1 MAAKKKTEAA
11 ARFPKATE
19 KDFTVIVKPLITEK
33 TMALM
38 QNENKVT
45 VKVLDSANKTEIKF
59 DEKKT
64 KNFVNFLDAIKVG
77 GKALIVVDEITEEIF
92 ASSRNVGFAKVVTSD
107 NISVVDLLNVD
118 NLVMSKASIKA
129 VEEALK

>member
-11 ARFPKATE
+11 NRFPKATE

-45 VKVLDSANKTEIKF
+45 VKVLESANKTEIKLAF
-59 DEKKT
+59 QRIFQVKVTDVKVLNQRAKETTRGTRYAGSISGFKK
-64 KNFVNFLDAIKVG
+64 A
-77 GKALIVVDEITEEIF
+77 
-92 ASSRNVGFAKVVTSD
+92 VVTVAEGEA
-107 NISVVDLLNVD
+107 IDLF
-118 NLVMSKASIKA
+118 K
-129 VEEALK
+129 E

>member
-11 ARFPKATE
+11 NRLPKATE

-45 VKVLDSANKTEIKF
+45 VKVLDSANKTEIKLAF
-59 DEKKT
+59 ERIFQVKVTDVKVLNQRAKETTRGTRYAGSISGFKK
-64 KNFVNFLDAIKVG
+64 A
-77 GKALIVVDEITEEIF
+77 
-92 ASSRNVGFAKVVTSD
+92 VVTVAEGEA
-107 NISVVDLLNVD
+107 IDLF
-118 NLVMSKASIKA
+118 K
-129 VEEALK
+129 E

>member
-11 ARFPKATE
+11 NRFPKATE

-45 VKVLDSANKTEIKF
+45 VKVLDSANKTEIKLAF
-59 DEKKT
+59 QRIFQVKVTDVKVLNQRAKETTRGTRYAGSISGFKK
-64 KNFVNFLDAIKVG
+64 A
-77 GKALIVVDEITEEIF
+77 
-92 ASSRNVGFAKVVTSD
+92 VVTVAEGEA
-107 NISVVDLLNVD
+107 IDLF
-118 NLVMSKASIKA
+118 K
-129 VEEALK
+129 E

>member
-11 ARFPKATE
+11 NRFPKATE

-45 VKVLDSANKTEIKF
+45 VKVLDSANKTEIKLAF
-59 DEKKT
+59 ERIFQVNVTDVKVLNQRAKETTRGTRYAGSISGFKK
-64 KNFVNFLDAIKVG
+64 A
-77 GKALIVVDEITEEIF
+77 
-92 ASSRNVGFAKVVTSD
+92 VVTVAEGEA
-107 NISVVDLLNVD
+107 IDLF
-118 NLVMSKASIKA
+118 K
-129 VEEALK
+129 E

>member
-33 TMALM
+33 TMSLM

-45 VKVLDSANKTEIKF
+45 VNVLESANKTEIK
-59 DEKKT
+59 
-64 KNFVNFLDAIKVG
+64 
-77 GKALIVVDEITEEIF
+77 
-92 ASSRNVGFAKVVTSD
+92 
-107 NISVVDLLNVD
+107 
-118 NLVMSKASIKA
+118 
-129 VEEALK
+129 